1 MFRTAAAAVMGFA
14 LALLPGAARAAQDAP
29 TLTVYTY
36 DSFTAD
42 WGPGPAV
49 KKAFEKEC
57 GCTVKMVGLQD
68 GVSILNRLKL
78 EGARTK
84 ADIVLG
90 LDTNLIVEARAT
102 GLLAPHGLKLDGLK
116 LPVDWKDETFV
127 PYDWAHFAVVY
138 DGERLKNPPKSLK
151 ELVDGPAD
159 VKIVLQDPRTSTP
172 GLGFLLWMKAVYG
185 DGAEAAWKRLKR
197 RVLTVTPGWSA
208 AYGLFTKG
216 EAPMVLSYV
225 TSPAYHM
232 IEEKTDR
239 YRAAAF
245 AEGHYLQIEVA
256 AAVKTSKNPQLAR
269 KFLAFMLT
277 PGFQDNI
284 PTKNWMFPAGRTS
297 RPLPEAFRKLV
308 RPKKTLLFPP
318 EEVARNRKAWIAEWR
333 RAMSIR

>member
-1 MFRTAAAAVMGFA
+1 MFRTAAAAAMGLA
-14 LALLPGAARAAQDAP
+14 LALLPVAAGAAEDAP
-29 TLTVYTY
+29 ALTIYTY

-57 GCTVKMVGLQD
+57 GCVVKMVGLQD

-84 ADIVLG
+84 ADVVLG

-102 GLLAPHGLKLDGLK
+102 GLLAPHGLQLKDLK
-116 LPVDWKDETFV
+116 LPVEWKDDTFV

-138 DGERLKNPPKSLK
+138 DSERLKTPPKSLK

-185 DGAEAAWKRLKR
+185 DRAEAAWKRLKR

-256 AAVKTSKNPQLAR
+256 AAVKSSKNPQLAR

-297 RPLPEAFRKLV
+297 KPLPKAFGKLV
-308 RPKKTLLFPP
+308 RPAKTLLFPP